1 MRMTLL
7 LLLLAG
13 LAGPARAE
21 PAHRVV
27 VFDMEIADTS
37 GEGANPDHPARLR
50 RMTDLLVDGL
60 RASGRYQAQAARD
73 TVIAAEI
80 PPSVR
85 ACNGCERELARKAGA
100 DIVVT
105 GVIHKIST
113 LILNER
119 IMMRDVNSGEV
130 VASAIVDIRGDNE
143 RSWRHGVEWMLR
155 HRLPTRAP

>member
-1 MRMTLL
+1 MRMAL

-13 LAGPARAE
+13 LAGAAHAE
-21 PAHRVV
+21 PLPRVV

-37 GEGANPDHPARLR
+37 GESAHPDHPARLR

-60 RASGRYQAQAARD
+60 RATGRYETQAARD
-73 TVIAAEI
+73 TVIAAELPASI
-80 PPSVR
+80 R
-85 ACNGCERELARKAGA
+85 ACNGCERDLARKAGA

-119 IMMRDVNSGEV
+119 IMMRDVNSGEIL
-130 VASAIVDIRGDNE
+130 ASAIVDIRGDNE
-143 RSWRHGVEWMLR
+143 RSWRRGIEWILR
-155 HRLPTRAP
+155 HRLPTRDP

>member
-1 MRMTLL
+1 MRMKLL

-13 LAGPARAE
+13 LVGPARAE
-21 PAHRVV
+21 PAARVV

-37 GEGANPDHPARLR
+37 GEGAHPDHPARLR
-50 RMTDLLVDGL
+50 RMTDLLVEGL
-60 RASGRYQAQAARD
+60 RATGRYQVQAARD
-73 TVIAAEI
+73 SAIAAEL
-80 PPSVR
+80 PPSIR
-85 ACNGCERELARKAGA
+85 ECNGCERELARRAGA

-130 VASAIVDIRGDNE
+130 LTSAIVDIRGDNE
-143 RSWRHGVEWMLR
+143 RSWKHGVEWMLR
-155 HRLPTRAP
+155 HRLPAPVP